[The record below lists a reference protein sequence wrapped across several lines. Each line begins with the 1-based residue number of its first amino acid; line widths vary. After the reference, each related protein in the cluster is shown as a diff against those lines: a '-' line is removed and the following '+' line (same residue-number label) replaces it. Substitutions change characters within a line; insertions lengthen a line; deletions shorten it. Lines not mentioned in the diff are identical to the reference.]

1 MATRLKV
8 TGELIKYGG
17 RRLHTEIIK
26 VVKRIWNNEI
36 LPEEWEV
43 GIFIPLHKKGPRTEC
58 KNFRGLC
65 ILTIGYK
72 IFVKVLY
79 ARLLPYYLEV
89 VGEYQAGFCPSKST
103 IDNIFAL
110 RQISEKYWEYDKD
123 TWHIFVDF
131 KQAYDSVHRRSM
143 WNILRSFRV
152 PEKLIRLITA
162 CYRNTK
168 GRVRIGGELTD
179 LFEVRTGLKQGC
191 PLSCLLFNLALEWV
205 MRQTPRE
212 EDFIRMRNGASCD
225 RLAYADDVDLMGQ
238 GLFLRDS
245 QMNNFKAAAEKIGL
259 EVNEEKTKVMKV
271 SRNGRE
277 EDYIDMGG
285 LMLEVVDKFKYLGS
299 ILTSSNEV
307 KEEIKARIAA
317 ASKCSWAIND
327 ILKSNLISRRTK
339 IQAYTTIIRP
349 IATYGCETWVLTK
362 NLESM
367 LTVFENGIL
376 RRILGPMRNEL
387 AGEWR
392 RRHNV
397 EQRQLSALPT

>member
-1 MATRLKV
+1 M

-179 LFEVRTGLKQGC
+179 LFEVRTGLKQ
-191 PLSCLLFNLALEWV
+191 
-205 MRQTPRE
+205 
-212 EDFIRMRNGASCD
+212 
-225 RLAYADDVDLMGQ
+225 
-238 GLFLRDS
+238 
-245 QMNNFKAAAEKIGL
+245 
-259 EVNEEKTKVMKV
+259 
-271 SRNGRE
+271 
-277 EDYIDMGG
+277 
-285 LMLEVVDKFKYLGS
+285 
-299 ILTSSNEV
+299 
-307 KEEIKARIAA
+307 
-317 ASKCSWAIND
+317 
-327 ILKSNLISRRTK
+327 
-339 IQAYTTIIRP
+339 
-349 IATYGCETWVLTK
+349 
-362 NLESM
+362 
-367 LTVFENGIL
+367 
-376 RRILGPMRNEL
+376 
-387 AGEWR
+387 
-392 RRHNV
+392 
-397 EQRQLSALPT
+397 